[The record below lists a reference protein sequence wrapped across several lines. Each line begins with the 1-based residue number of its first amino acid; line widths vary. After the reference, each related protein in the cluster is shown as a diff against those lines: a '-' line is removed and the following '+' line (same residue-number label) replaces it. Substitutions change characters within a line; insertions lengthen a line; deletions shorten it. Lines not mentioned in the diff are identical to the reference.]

1 MPRLARAV
9 WAALTMIALGAIPLH
24 AQSQATTGVIEGT
37 VVDESG
43 ASVPGATVTLKNTAT
58 NFERVVS
65 TNADGRFRGLLLPL
79 GPYRVTVTMS
89 GFATLVRE
97 GIDLDS
103 RRGLTFRAMWTRAE
117 STWPLFDLGEWDE
130 LLRITDEVAG
140 WEPAGALRAG
150 PTGLEAIEEIV
161 VEAPRWLCRSGVL
174 ALELAP
180 HQADR
185 VRAVARDAGFGD
197 VDVRPDLAG
206 RPRVLVARIG

>member
-97 GIDLDS
+97 GIDLAVGQS
-103 RRGLTFRAMWTRAE
+103 VNLPLTLTGSSVQEQVLHTGAAPLTAPSRAE
-117 STWPLFDLGEWDE
+117 AW
-130 LLRITDEVAG
+130 
-140 WEPAGALRAG
+140 
-150 PTGLEAIEEIV
+150 
-161 VEAPRWLCRSGVL
+161 
-174 ALELAP
+174 
-180 HQADR
+180 
-185 VRAVARDAGFGD
+185 AR
-197 VDVRPDLAG
+197 
-206 RPRVLVARIG
+206 